1 MDYRKIDNLEEFN
14 ALVSKFVT
22 ERETLKQ
29 RIRQER
35 FGEVATERVGEP
47 ALTKREVEQK
57 PTIDAIER
65 LRTDIKKQKATSF
78 NLYEQYANN
87 RKLGSTEVKAK
98 RVGTI
103 RYDAL

>member
-35 FGEVATERVGEP
+35 FGEVATERVGDNKLCNKTEG
-47 ALTKREVEQK
+47 EVLDKTEFVFC
-57 PTIDAIER
+57 
-65 LRTDIKKQKATSF
+65 RTDKTRF
-78 NLYEQYANN
+78 NLLE
-87 RKLGSTEVKAK
+87 
-98 RVGTI
+98 
-103 RYDAL
+103 